1 MEFAPLACSCVHFLE
16 MHFYLFYD
24 IEIVQSLVYAIQY
37 VFEKIY
43 VCRLTPGVQMDG
55 AQPGKK
61 TYLIGYNY
69 INIFVCYYF
78 DLFQQALS

>member
-1 MEFAPLACSCVHFLE
+1 MYRYKMCISKYMPLIPWELSL
-16 MHFYLFYD
+16 L
-24 IEIVQSLVYAIQY
+24 EIVQSLVYAIQY

-61 TYLIGYNY
+61 RI
-69 INIFVCYYF
+69 
-78 DLFQQALS
+78 